1 MPSGLGSRRMRFI
14 SIGSSAMRL
23 TLAFLTLFGLYQGL
37 VDAQRLSQG
46 ASDWYMRF
54 YSNMDYVKRNVDGPV
69 TKSFVVS
76 ADIQYR
82 YATTMVTTVVH
93 NPANVAQNYTFG
105 FVMPKE
111 AFVSNVSIV
120 RQPSGAG
127 VDQDAIMNAAGVEN
141 IQSTQ
146 GQVRMSSEL
155 FSQIANQASDDDD
168 KNEALQSQ
176 DW

>member
-1 MPSGLGSRRMRFI
+1 MRFGLGIISRMMIFI
-14 SIGSSAMRL
+14 CSGGGMRL
-23 TLAFLTLFGLYQGL
+23 TLAFVTIFGLYGSW

-69 TKSFVVS
+69 TKSFVVT

-127 VDQDAIMNAAGVEN
+127 VDDPMMNAGVEHVK
-141 IQSTQ
+141 STQ
-146 GQVRMSSEL
+146 GRVTMSSEL
-155 FSQIANQASDDDD
+155 FSQIANQEDDKD
-168 KNEALQSQ
+168 KNEETSQSQ

>member
-14 SIGSSAMRL
+14 SIGSSGMRL

-127 VDQDAIMNAAGVEN
+127 VDDPMMNAGVEHVK
-141 IQSTQ
+141 STQ
-146 GQVRMSSEL
+146 GRVTMSSEL
-155 FSQIANQASDDDD
+155 FSQIANQEDDKD
-168 KNEALQSQ
+168 KNEETSQSQ